1 MFVWEV
7 LYCTFSYTF
16 LLRTCNVYVMTSL
29 ISFCLFLCVV
39 CMLSFSGRCSV
50 ELKPMGPGLTVGSQ
64 VNILKSYHAKVTPS
78 LSQLKLG
85 AGHVRFKHIGFLALL
100 MVLRK
105 SWVFKKKFFDLW
117 FRKWDG
123 FFLGP
128 LNTRDLLRSVH
139 FWRSSSFV
147 VRKQVKLLNIS

>member
-1 MFVWEV
+1 
-7 LYCTFSYTF
+7 
-16 LLRTCNVYVMTSL
+16 MTSL
-29 ISFCLFLCVV
+29 ISFCLFLGVV

-85 AGHVRFKHIGFLALL
+85 AVHVRSKHIGFLALL

-105 SWVFKKKFFDLW
+105 CWVF
-117 FRKWDG
+117 
-123 FFLGP
+123 
-128 LNTRDLLRSVH
+128 
-139 FWRSSSFV
+139 
-147 VRKQVKLLNIS
+147 